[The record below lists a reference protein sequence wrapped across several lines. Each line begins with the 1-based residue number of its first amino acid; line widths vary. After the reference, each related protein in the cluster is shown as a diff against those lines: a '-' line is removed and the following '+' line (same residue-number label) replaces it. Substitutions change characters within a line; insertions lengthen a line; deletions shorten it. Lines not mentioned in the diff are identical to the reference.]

1 MDDLKKLLQNRLPKE
16 IPKDKH
22 LHSAAH
28 VLADEISTAFGERK
42 RFAMYLGVINRVGV
56 ENARR
61 IYRQLQQEAKG
72 DLGKLFMYRCRKE
85 PSEPKQEPKKPD
97 APPTP

>member
-1 MDDLKKLLQNRLPKE
+1 MDDLKDILKKRAPKV

-61 IYRQLQQEAKG
+61 IFRQLHQEAKG
-72 DLGKLFMYRCRKE
+72 DLGKLFMYLCRKE
-85 PSEPKQEPKKPD
+85 PKEQKPQD
-97 APPTP
+97 APPNP